1 MTAQLTLSVPATLT
15 VLGGTGSF
23 SSLDGLGPQI
33 SLTGAGAGDTISL
46 QITAADAGA
55 VIGVGNS
62 GGATLVTSNNSL
74 SLTGTQAQ
82 IDMAVSSLQLIEP
95 AGAAGDTLVVSA
107 TDSAAAGV
115 SRNLLVDV
123 AAPAGPA
130 FAAPPVSMT
139 AQPNSLTTLSGL
151 ILADPAAGGLA
162 AMGLGKEETLSLT
175 LSVDAG
181 VLFLPGYSAMS
192 GMAVSGLGSGTI
204 ELTLTA
210 DEIAALNTLLAGL
223 EYLGPVSDQQLNY
236 DLFNVS
242 GVLPVSVTH
251 GGLTITT
258 AGTAGADGSF
268 ALGTQSLVTTGETF
282 AGTLSVAS
290 GVESFLGNLAGG
302 SVEIAPGA
310 VLETPYGN
318 MALNGSSADFGTLS
332 ANEMSLTGTM
342 LAGGAMTLLNG
353 LTMAA
358 SSRLEFTNGLTL
370 YSAANNSLDV
380 GLNMGSG
387 AIMQGNGTLRV
398 GNFSQG
404 GVIEGGTL
412 QALGGE
418 TLEIDASWVTSDALL
433 QVGGGGVMVLGP
445 VSSLY
450 GVFTTPPLL
459 VDTGVTL
466 NFAGA
471 GSGGI
476 TGGYASTLGGTGG
489 AFIISEPQDFYG
501 TITGFTVGDALI
513 FPDLASISIY
523 NISSMSFQMAG
534 LDLFGNTVTYTIHT
548 SIASGLAP
556 AVGKDAQGDE
566 EIFMRSTV
574 ASVTQGNAL
583 AATAGVPQ
591 PLLGVSINAAT
602 SGTQN
607 MALTLTATQGSLSS
621 GGGWFASSITLTG
634 NSVGEINASLA
645 SVEYLGTGAAGAV
658 VFSSNTG
665 ELAGIQGGI
674 IVAPGGAGVVSAY
687 SGAGLTAADMVSYG
701 PAGGFGQVTQALDV
715 AGVEVSGAADFED
728 ILRAGGYAGTGLL
741 VDGSGTALFG
751 PAATV
756 SLGGN
761 VTLGDASGAGTLVVE
776 GQSFGV
782 SGNVLLAPVAG
793 GAGSVADIAGT
804 LSATGALEIGGGGA
818 AAVVLEGGLSAMA
831 LSLGNDGTLEALG
844 TWQASL
850 GAISNSGTL
859 ILGGDGVAEASAYQG
874 GGALELGGTATLGV
888 AGAFVAGVNAQPVSI
903 GAGAALT
910 VANFSDG
917 GGGVYDAGMLSG
929 IALNLDNGTL
939 AGGTLQAASIN
950 FGGSVAGY
958 GLVAAPDST
967 VTGTLEAQYGRLVL
981 SGSVNDASVLAIGQ
995 GAILEI
1001 GGTMTGGPV
1010 YFNGIDGDLILD
1022 NAAAWDFSAA
1032 QMAQGDAIDLVGIAP
1047 SLVSVPTASGGAG
1060 YILNGLGNTIE
1071 QFGIVLSDPG
1081 QHISLV
1087 SDGHGGSLIT
1097 VDGVLPCF
1105 ARGTG
1110 ILGPQGYR
1118 PVESLRPNDPVI
1130 TARGERRPVRWIG
1143 WRTLDLGPGA
1153 ARAARPVLI
1162 MPNAFGPGRPQKVLR
1177 LSPSHCVYMDGA
1189 LIPVTHLVNGATILR
1204 EDAAQAATY
1213 FHIEL
1218 DRHDIV
1224 LADGLACESY
1234 FDDGNRAA
1242 MYQELGRRC
1251 PARRPFAPVVTR
1263 GARLAAARRM
1273 LHHVAELAGFTA
1285 RFQPAL
1291 RAAAAG
1297 AAVLPEI
1304 VAAKAGQVAHFTF
1317 PRPAREVMLF
1327 SATSC
1332 PADTDPES
1340 DDRRELG
1347 ICLGEL
1353 GRGVY
1358 LGAGWQPR
1366 AAGDAGTW
1374 MGASAMLGF
1383 TRARR
1388 QISLNLAAVPCRWHR
1403 EVVDGRRGGG

>member
-1 MTAQLTLSVPATLT
+1 MTAQLTLSVPSTLT
-15 VLGGTGSF
+15 VLGGTGNF

-33 SLTGAGAGDTISL
+33 SLTGARAGDTLSL
-46 QITAADAGA
+46 QITAANAGA
-55 VIGVGNS
+55 VIGIGNS
-62 GGATLVTSNNSL
+62 GGATLVNSNNSL

-82 IDMAVSSLQLIEP
+82 IDMALFSLQLIEP
-95 AGAAGDTLVVSA
+95 AGAAADTLVISA

-115 SRNLLVDV
+115 SGNLLVDV
-123 AAPAGPA
+123 AAPIGPA

-139 AQPNSLTTLSGL
+139 AQPNSLTNLSGL
-151 ILADPAAGGLA
+151 VLSDPAAEGLA

-175 LSVDAG
+175 LSVNEG

-223 EYLGPVSDQQLNY
+223 EYLGPASDQQLNY
-236 DLFNVS
+236 DLFNMA

-258 AGTAGADGSF
+258 AGTAGAGGSF

-282 AGTLSVAS
+282 SGTLSVAS

-318 MALNGSSADFGTLS
+318 MALSGSSADFGTLF
-332 ANEMSLTGTM
+332 ADEMSLTGTM
-342 LAGGAMTLLNG
+342 LAGGGMTLLNG

-358 SSRLEFTNGLTL
+358 SSRLDFTNGLTL
-370 YSAANNSLDV
+370 YSTANNSLDV

-387 AIMQGNGTLRV
+387 AIMQGNGTLKV

-450 GVFTTPPLL
+450 GVFTTPPLM
-459 VDTGVTL
+459 VNAGVTL

-523 NISSMSFQMAG
+523 NIGSSSFQMAG
-534 LDLFGNTVTYTIHT
+534 LDLFGNTVTYTVHT

-566 EIFMRSTV
+566 EIFMRATA
-574 ASVTQGNAL
+574 ASVTQGGAL
-583 AATAGVPQ
+583 AAAAGVPQ
-591 PLLGVSINAAT
+591 PLLGVSINAAA

-621 GGGWFASSITLTG
+621 GGGSFASSITLTG
-634 NSVGEINASLA
+634 NSVDAINASLA
-645 SVEYLGTGAAGAV
+645 GVEYLGTGAAASV

-665 ELAGIQGGI
+665 VLAGIQGGI
-674 IVAPGGAGVVSAY
+674 IVEPGGAGVVSAY
-687 SGAGLTAADMVSYG
+687 SGAGLTAAEMVSYG
-701 PAGGFGQVTQALDV
+701 PIGGYEQVTQALDV
-715 AGVEVSGAADFED
+715 AEVAVSGAADFEN

-741 VDGSGTALFG
+741 VDGGGEALFG

-776 GQSFGV
+776 GQDFSV
-782 SGNVLLAPVAG
+782 SGNVLLAPVVG

-804 LSATGALEIGGGGA
+804 LSASGALEIGGGGA
-818 AAVVLEGGLSAMA
+818 AALVLEGGLSATA
-831 LSLGNDGTLEALG
+831 LSLGNAGTLEALG
-844 TWQASL
+844 TWRAGF
-850 GAISNSGTL
+850 GAITNSGTL
-859 ILGGDGVAEASAYQG
+859 LLNGEGMAGASAYQG
-874 GGALELGGTATLGV
+874 GGALELGGADTLAV
-888 AGAFVAGVNAQPVSI
+888 AGAYVAGGDVSI

-910 VANFSDG
+910 VASFTESGSSFYN
-917 GGGVYDAGMLSG
+917 AGMLSG
-929 IALNLDNGTL
+929 IALNLNDGTL

-950 FGGSVAGY
+950 FDG
-958 GLVAAPDST
+958 T
-967 VTGTLEAQYGRLVL
+967 VTGAGVVDAPSITVFGTLEAAGGRLVL
-981 SGSVNDASVLAIGQ
+981 SGNVDNGAALGIGQ

-1001 GGTMTGGPV
+1001 GGTVGNAPV
-1010 YFNGIDGDLILD
+1010 NFEGIDGDLLLD
-1022 NAAAWDFSAA
+1022 NAAGGSFNVA
-1032 QMAQGDAIDLVGIAP
+1032 QMTLGDAIDLAGIAP
-1047 SLVSVPTASGGAG
+1047 SLVSVPASSGGTG
-1060 YILNGLGNTIE
+1060 YILNTQGNTIE
-1071 QFGIVLSDPG
+1071 QFGIVLSDPA

-1153 ARAARPVLI
+1153 ARPARPVLI

-1177 LSPSHCVYMDGA
+1177 LSPSHCVYMDGM
-1189 LIPVTHLVNGATILR
+1189 LIPVTHLVNGATILH
-1204 EDAAQAATY
+1204 EAGAQAATY

-1218 DRHDIV
+1218 DRHDIL

-1242 MYQELGRRC
+1242 MYQELGRRS
-1251 PARRPFAPVVTR
+1251 PARRPFAPVVTH
-1263 GARLAAARRM
+1263 GARLVAARRA
-1273 LHHVAELAGFTA
+1273 LHNVAEQAGFTP

-1291 RAAAAG
+1291 RGVVAG
-1297 AAVLPEI
+1297 EVVLPEI
-1304 VAAKAGQVAHFTF
+1304 VPAKAGRVAHFTF
-1317 PRPAREVMLF
+1317 PHPAREMVLF

-1332 PADTDPES
+1332 PADTDPDS

-1347 ICLGEL
+1347 ICLGMP
-1353 GRGVY
+1353 GRGVH
-1358 LGAGWQPR
+1358 LGAGWQAR

-1388 QISLNLAAVPCRWHR
+1388 EISLPLAAISCRWHR
-1403 EVVDGRRGGG
+1403 EMVDGRRRGG